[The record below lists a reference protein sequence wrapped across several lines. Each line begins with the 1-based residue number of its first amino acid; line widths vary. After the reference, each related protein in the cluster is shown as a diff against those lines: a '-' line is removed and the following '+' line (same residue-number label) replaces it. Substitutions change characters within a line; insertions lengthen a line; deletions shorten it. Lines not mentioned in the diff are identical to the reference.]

1 MAYKIFEGMERS
13 RPWNCREF
21 MDDISEGCAHR
32 KGHLTFLNLRDT
44 FKKVSGKR
52 EAYLCVSSLVIAGMR
67 REIKR
72 KTWAFTL
79 HGRLCIE
86 KHLWGFLG

>member
-32 KGHLTFLNLRDT
+32 KEHLTFLNLRDT
-44 FKKVSGKR
+44 FKRVSGKR
-52 EAYLCVSSLVIAGMR
+52 EAYLCISSLVIAGMR

-72 KTWAFTL
+72 KTWAF
-79 HGRLCIE
+79 R
-86 KHLWGFLG
+86 